1 MTVRETSDPSQATLE
16 IGAPLELARARTSGY
31 GTRCPDCDRD
41 VSETRKP
48 HRVDQRYLVDH
59 AAGDLPDEVPVFGWK
74 CRHCRRVLA
83 LDPDRARGDL
93 GPAGGWLAVDATFAD
108 GRRDAVLVPTQVILG

>member
-1 MTVRETSDPSQATLE
+1 MSLETPEPSQATLD
-16 IGAPLELARARTSGY
+16 IGTPLELARARTSGLCV
-31 GTRCPDCDRD
+31 RCPGCDRD

-59 AAGDLPDEVPVFGWK
+59 VAGDLPDEVPVFGWK

-83 LDPDRARGDL
+83 LDPSRSRDDL
-93 GPAGGWLAVDATFAD
+93 GPDDGWLAVDATFAD
-108 GRRDAVLVPTQVILG
+108 GRREAVLVPSEVILG